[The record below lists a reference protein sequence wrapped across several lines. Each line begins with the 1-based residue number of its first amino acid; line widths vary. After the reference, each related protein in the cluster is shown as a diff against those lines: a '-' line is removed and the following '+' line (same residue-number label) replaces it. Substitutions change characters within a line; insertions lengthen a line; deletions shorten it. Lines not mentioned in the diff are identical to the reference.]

1 MEGEAV
7 KGEDGKGGV
16 FGWRSLNKKYKITK
30 IKCFIQFKFLRIPKR
45 IPIQESN
52 KSITRN

>member
-16 FGWRSLNKKYKITK
+16 FGWRNLFLFSIFLIYINYFL
-30 IKCFIQFKFLRIPKR
+30 IKLC
-45 IPIQESN
+45 EY
-52 KSITRN
+52 T